1 MLVKRGI
8 LFYYRQTNLEGNVS
22 GASSVVDTPDPIP
35 NTSFQSRVLGAS
47 SVVDT
52 PDPIP
57 NSAVK
62 HFSTDGSLQWQ
73 E

>member
-1 MLVKRGI
+1 
-8 LFYYRQTNLEGNVS
+8 
-22 GASSVVDTPDPIP
+22 
-35 NTSFQSRVLGAS
+35 
-47 SVVDT
+47 VDT